1 MTQEIS
7 PFDLHEQQ
15 EAKAQADDAAR
26 LQRQVEVDD
35 LKFVMGHKQGRRFVW
50 RQLHSYG
57 VFRSSFSTDP
67 VVMAFNEG
75 GRNHGLK
82 LIAEIHQH
90 CPERYAEMMKEQ
102 TEHGKRNS
110 SRNNRDSGTGS

>member
-1 MTQEIS
+1 MNQEIS
-7 PFDLHEQQ
+7 PFDLDRQQ

-26 LQRQVEVDD
+26 LQRQIEVDD
-35 LKFVMGHKQGRRFVW
+35 LKFVMGHRQGRRFVW
-50 RQLHSYG
+50 RQLESYG

-75 GRNHGLK
+75 GRNLGLK

-90 CPERYAEMMKEQ
+90 CPDRYAEMTKEQ
-102 TEHGKRNS
+102 IEHGKRS
-110 SRNNRDSGTGS
+110 PSRNARDSAGS